1 MKKRFF
7 DSGLYSLISSRQYL
21 GLYCFNFWQE
31 IFPLMGKLVLFE
43 SHFSA
48 FSAIHATEIL
58 QASMGLS
65 NIPKLQTSRRH
76 YGPLFVPS
84 KWRKKLDFQIKKR
97 YQLKVLWIVSDS
109 ILKHKAKLALH
120 LNEVQPTL
128 LTVRVLL
135 KGLSLL
141 DPKTVA
147 LQEEKLSN

>member
-109 ILKHKAKLALH
+109 ILKHKQS
-120 LNEVQPTL
+120 EVGITSEWSAAYL
-128 LTVRVLL
+128 VNC
-135 KGLSLL
+135 KGFIKRFVIAWS
-141 DPKTVA
+141 
-147 LQEEKLSN
+147 